1 MTAARSASSF
11 RIASA
16 TSRVGNGRKETAIS
30 SSRFRLMSFRSTYA
44 RRLKIPWWR
53 SQIPPI
59 VRKLDA

>member
-1 MTAARSASSF
+1 
-11 RIASA
+11 
-16 TSRVGNGRKETAIS
+16 
-30 SSRFRLMSFRSTYA
+30 MSFRSTYA